1 MEGQHDG
8 PDASPKVVKGIQRDF
23 KQGDRNMIVAFLYIL
38 AVLEVGYGIGVF
50 VRSQDEFLGGIAI
63 GFAILTVGL
72 AGILTEVS
80 RSRELLER
88 LART

>member
-1 MEGQHDG
+1 M
-8 PDASPKVVKGIQRDF
+8 
-23 KQGDRNMIVAFLYIL
+23 MVAFLYIL
-38 AVLEVGYGIGVF
+38 AVLELGYGIGVF
-50 VRSQDEFLGGIAI
+50 VRSQDEFLSGLAT

-80 RSRELLER
+80 RSRKLLEK